1 MQQKSASHK
10 LQQSRWC
17 RRGAFSGCR
26 GRTNCSTKGSTWAVS
41 NGCGGRA
48 TSKHLHTQKN
58 CQAHCSE
65 ANPKEKAQFHSSVIV
80 LYCNEYHHSLS
91 LICIS
96 SGLYFSIICISSGL
110 CYMFFA
116 ICINSGLLA
125 FYLKSVPVHRYNQAI
140 LYNLHEV
147 KNYTRP
153 SCMIKYDRSRST
165 EP

>member
-1 MQQKSASHK
+1 MQQKNDSHK

-17 RRGAFSGCR
+17 RRGAFSGCQ
-26 GRTNCSTKGSTWAVS
+26 GRTNGSTNGSTRAVD

-58 CQAHCSE
+58 YQARCSE

-80 LYCNEYHHSLS
+80 LWCNEYQHSS

-96 SGLYFSIICISSGL
+96 SGLCFSVICISSGL
-110 CYMFFA
+110 CYLFSA
-116 ICINSGLLA
+116 ICISSGLLA
-125 FYLKSVPVHRYNQAI
+125 FYLKSLQVYRYNQAI
-140 LYNLHEV
+140 LYNLYEV

-165 EP
+165 KPV